1 MSICSRSKSGEF
13 AQQGELV
20 WERIWKTKER
30 WTEEELVD
38 SYRYYLKSCDKE
50 RITPKLTKELEEL
63 LEKPYYRNVRYKR

>member
-1 MSICSRSKSGEF
+1 MFICSSTKSGDF
-13 AQQGELV
+13 AQQE
-20 WERIWKTKER
+20 ERIWKTKER